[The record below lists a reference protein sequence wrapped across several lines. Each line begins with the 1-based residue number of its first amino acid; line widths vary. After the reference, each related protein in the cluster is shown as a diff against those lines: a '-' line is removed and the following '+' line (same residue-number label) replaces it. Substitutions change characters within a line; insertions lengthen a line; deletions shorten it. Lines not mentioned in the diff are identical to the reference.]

1 MKCGFVSLVGRPNVG
16 KSTLLNSLLGTKLA
30 ITSSVSGT
38 TRNVIQGI
46 YNDDD
51 SQIIFVDTP
60 GIHKPTHKL
69 GTLLNKKAY
78 QSTEG
83 VDVILF
89 LVDISKGFGKGD
101 EFVLNRIKDKGV
113 PIFLL
118 LNKIDLIKNK
128 EELLGRISELKD
140 MYDFTEI
147 IPISAYKKNNIDD
160 LIKCIKKVLPETE
173 AIYSEDELTNV
184 TTRFIMGE
192 LVREK
197 IMELTRDEVPHTVS
211 CYVENYE
218 EDKNLVHVQVLVVV
232 DRDNL
237 KKIIIGKGGS
247 MLKEIGSRARDDME
261 QFLGKKV
268 FLETHV
274 KTLKNWRDQ
283 EKYFVELGL
292 KEDDE

>member
-1 MKCGFVSLVGRPNVG
+1 MRCGFVSLVGRPNVG
-16 KSTLLNSLLGTKLA
+16 KSTLLNSLLGMKLA
-30 ITSSVSGT
+30 ITSDVSGT
-38 TRNVIQGI
+38 TRNIIQGI

-78 QSTEG
+78 NSTDG
-83 VDVILF
+83 VDIILF
-89 LVDISKGFGKGD
+89 LVDISKGFGQGD
-101 EFVLNRIKDKGV
+101 LFVLNKIKDKGV
-113 PIFLL
+113 PVFLL
-118 LNKIDLIKNK
+118 LNKIDKVKNK
-128 EELLGRISELKD
+128 ETLLEEISKLKEL
-140 MYDFTEI
+140 YDFAEI
-147 IPISAYKKNNIDD
+147 IPISALEKNNVDV
-160 LIKCIKKVLPETE
+160 LISCIKKNLPEME

-197 IMELTRDEVPHTVS
+197 VMMLTHDEIPHTVT

-218 EDKNLVHVQVLVVV
+218 EDENIVHIQVLIVV

-237 KKIIIGKGGS
+237 KKIIIGKNGA
-247 MLKEIGSRARDDME
+247 MLKEIGSRARHDME

-268 FLETHV
+268 FLETYV
-274 KTLKNWRDQ
+274 KTLKNWRNQ
-283 EKYFVELGL
+283 EKYFLELGL
-292 KEDDE
+292 KDEDE